1 MVKWVQNPLNGVKHN
16 DPQELDVMS
25 LCKQGLNTGFNY
37 KVSLLLFI
45 YFMDSLPHI
54 T

>member
-1 MVKWVQNPLNGVKHN
+1 MVKQVQNLLNGVKHGE
-16 DPQELDVMS
+16 PQELDVLS
-25 LCKQGLNTGFNY
+25 LCKQGLNTSFNY
-37 KVSLLLFI
+37 KVSLLLLI